1 MVSTP
6 STRTAHQA
14 RVVQTKVAK
23 KAARPRGN
31 YTHSEHQWGVID
43 AIHAGPPAT
52 VDVYLDGSQNTGDT
66 SNLVTGVKYLASYT
80 PTVGD
85 SVVIY
90 RGFNRNRT
98 SRVVLGKLYGSAS
111 PYPLPLGSIQSGFFV
126 SGPNNLWGGAGAPP
140 SDLGATGDFY
150 MRTNAT
156 TTANAFMCASP
167 AAG

>member
-1 MVSTP
+1 
-6 STRTAHQA
+6 
-14 RVVQTKVAK
+14 VQTKVAK

-98 SRVVLGKLYGSAS
+98 SRVVLGKL
-111 PYPLPLGSIQSGFFV
+111 IQSGFFV

-156 TTANAFMCASP
+156 TTANERLYVRQP
-167 AAG
+167 GGWVGIL